1 MLRYITVRLLH
12 GGIVI
17 LLISLLTF
25 AVMRMMPGDPV
36 YLLMGE
42 GQVRISEEQMQAIRA
57 RWGLDKP
64 YPEQYLIWVGNMFTG
79 NFGESIIRTGVPVRE
94 MIFEAVPVTAQ
105 LNIYSMALA
114 LAISVPMGIWA
125 AVRRNSIVDYSSSV
139 ISVVGVATPNFWL
152 SLMLII
158 VFSLM
163 LRWLPPFGL
172 RSWQGFILPVIVLA
186 VEQMAIFTRVMRSST
201 IEALKQDYVRTAT
214 AKGLSRPAVIVHHAV
229 RNSLLPLVT
238 VIGFNIAFLLSGT
251 IVVETI
257 FALPGIGRLFTDS
270 VFRLDYQVVQSLVV
284 VLAVLVVAANLVTD
298 LVYAVIDPRIR
309 LSR

>member
-1 MLRYITVRLLH
+1 MARYITVRLFH
-12 GGIVI
+12 GVIVI
-17 LLISLLTF
+17 LLISVLTF
-25 AVMRMMPGDPV
+25 MVMRMMPGDPV

-42 GQVRISEEQMQAIRA
+42 GQVRITEEQIQAIRA
-57 RWGLDKP
+57 RWGLDKS
-64 YPEQYLIWVGNMFTG
+64 YPEQYFIWALNMFTG

-94 MIFEAVPVTAQ
+94 MIFEAIPVTAQ
-105 LNIYSMALA
+105 LNIYSMLLA
-114 LAISVPMGIWA
+114 LLISVPMGILA
-125 AVRRNSIVDYSSSV
+125 AVKRNSAVDYASSV
-139 ISVVGVATPNFWL
+139 VSVVGVATPNFWL

-163 LRWLPPFGL
+163 LGWLPPFGL

-186 VEQMAIFTRVMRSST
+186 IEQMAIFTRVMRSST

-214 AKGLSRPAVIVHHAV
+214 AKGLSHNAVIVHHAV

-257 FALPGIGRLFTDS
+257 FALPGIGRLFTES

-284 VLAVLVVAANLVTD
+284 VLAVLVVAANLLTD
-298 LVYAVIDPRIR
+298 LVYAFIDPRIR